1 MLSERA
7 RGILGL
13 IAEGRSYDQILQQ
26 HPELTYFDIFAAARE
41 ALELEQGAPSGLPFD
56 EPQPADEPRR
66 PSPTQDASPHVEV
79 PPSPGPTGDVI
90 PITEHSPVPDLFPGP
105 SSDASPTEPIPL
117 PDVSPKRVSF
127 IERARA
133 THGRAFTR
141 WSRDEDARLEALF
154 RAGTPRSELV
164 RQLDRHEGAIVR
176 RLEKLGLIE
185 PTEQPPVRTRRGGR
199 PARPSPEEPPR
210 RDEPTADRESVPGWD
225 LFRDR
230 LTDDSP
236 ST

>member
-41 ALELEQGAPSGLPFD
+41 ALELDQATPSAPALD
-56 EPQPADEPRR
+56 ERRPADEPRR
-66 PSPTQDASPHVEV
+66 P
-79 PPSPGPTGDVI
+79 GPMLEVI
-90 PITEHSPVPDLFPGP
+90 PVDGNSPRPDLPRRLGA
-105 SSDASPTEPIPL
+105 DESPAAEPIPL
-117 PDVSPKRVSF
+117 PDASPKRVSF

-154 RAGTPRSELV
+154 RAGTPRSEIV
-164 RQLDRHEGAIVR
+164 RQLDRHDGAITR

-185 PTEQPPVRTRRGGR
+185 PTEQPPTRARRGGR
-199 PARPSPEEPPR
+199 PSRPSPEEPPR
-210 RDEPTADRESVPGWD
+210 RDETTSDRPSVPGWD

-230 LTDDSP
+230 LSDNPDAT
-236 ST
+236 

>member
-1 MLSERA
+1 MLSERT

-26 HPELTYFDIFAAARE
+26 RPELTYFDIFAAARE
-41 ALELEQGAPSGLPFD
+41 ALDLDQAAPSDPLHAAKTPTEAPPPPGPTPVVIPIAENSQAPDLSRRLS
-56 EPQPADEPRR
+56 ADEP
-66 PSPTQDASPHVEV
+66 PAD
-79 PPSPGPTGDVI
+79 
-90 PITEHSPVPDLFPGP
+90 
-105 SSDASPTEPIPL
+105 EPIPL

-154 RAGTPRSELV
+154 RAGTPRSEIV
-164 RQLDRHEGAIVR
+164 RQLDRHEGAITR

-185 PTEQPPVRTRRGGR
+185 PPEQPPARTRQGGR
-199 PARPSPEEPPR
+199 SSTPSPDETPR
-210 RDEPTADRESVPGWD
+210 RDEPAPDRPSVPGWD

-230 LTDDSP
+230 LSDEP
-236 ST
+236 PP